1 MYMRYFQSGF
11 PPEIFFIICCYANFS
26 IVFEQNSGRA
36 KVSGGEG
43 EANCF
48 RVDKKRSDSYVVFT
62 MTLCGSNICGL
73 GSSSN

>member
-36 KVSGGEG
+36 KVSRRGG
-43 EANCF
+43 ANCF

-62 MTLCGSNICGL
+62 MTLCGSNICAL
-73 GSSSN
+73 GTLLN